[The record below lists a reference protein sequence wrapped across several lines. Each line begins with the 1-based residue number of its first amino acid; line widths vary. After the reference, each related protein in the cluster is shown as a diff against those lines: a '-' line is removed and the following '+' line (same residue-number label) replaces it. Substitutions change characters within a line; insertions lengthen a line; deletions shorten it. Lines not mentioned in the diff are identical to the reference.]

1 MRKAPP
7 VQQENNQR
15 ESSRNSRTMK
25 PENLPIFKVTAVT
38 ASPFVADSGPVA
50 LRQSAKHERFLKK
63 MA

>member
-1 MRKAPP
+1 
-7 VQQENNQR
+7 
-15 ESSRNSRTMK
+15 MK